1 MPFVVIQL
9 FRSVSS
15 CPYRR
20 DGVFVD
26 TNLQQSKGLYLVNEL
41 ATMEEVLIGFAWQQM
56 KGYSSFVFSEDI
68 QQFDSLFFWRLSMT
82 FVIHLHERQASFCST
97 VPTPS
102 STPCQTLSIST
113 QRRLHIW
120 RVLEGVGTVEQK
132 GLACETKWK
141 VYKLKQIQHSSNK
154 HGLIVQR
161 SLIDINKIINS
172 WHTDDLG
179 RKKLPV
185 KHIGFCYY

>member
-82 FVIHLHERQASFCST
+82 FVIHLKDKLVS
-97 VPTPS
+97 VPL
-102 STPCQTLSIST
+102 CQL
-113 QRRLHIW
+113 
-120 RVLEGVGTVEQK
+120 
-132 GLACETKWK
+132 
-141 VYKLKQIQHSSNK
+141 
-154 HGLIVQR
+154 
-161 SLIDINKIINS
+161 
-172 WHTDDLG
+172 
-179 RKKLPV
+179 LPV
-185 KHIGFCYY
+185 HHAKPFPFPRSAGCISDEYWKELALWNRKVWFVRLSEKFIS